1 MGWAIY
7 LTTLSQVIA
16 LWLPQW
22 VGSLIVAV
30 LVLIVAGV
38 LALVGKKEI
47 DKGRVVVPTPQVG
60 LRQDVQA
67 VTNSLREGLATDAAA
82 KPAAAATAGSGA
94 TSGAVPTP
102 PASNSPAASGPTGT
116 APAGPAFG
124 QN

>member
-1 MGWAIY
+1 M
-7 LTTLSQVIA
+7 
-16 LWLPQW
+16 
-22 VGSLIVAV
+22 AV

-47 DKGRVVVPTPQVG
+47 DKGRVVVPAPQVG

-82 KPAAAATAGSGA
+82 
-94 TSGAVPTP
+94 
-102 PASNSPAASGPTGT
+102 SGPTDT